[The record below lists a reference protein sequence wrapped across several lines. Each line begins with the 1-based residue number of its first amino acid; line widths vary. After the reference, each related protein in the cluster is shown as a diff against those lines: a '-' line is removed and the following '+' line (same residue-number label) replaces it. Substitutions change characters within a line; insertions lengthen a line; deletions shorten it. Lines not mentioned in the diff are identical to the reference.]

1 MKKEVSNVRWMTV
14 TAIMGAMAAVLEM
27 LNFPIPALIP
37 GFIKFDLSELPA
49 LIASFALGPVSGAC
63 VCLIKNLVKLITGS
77 NTAGVGELSNFILG
91 CSFVVT
97 AGLIY
102 KSKKN
107 KTRALIGA
115 GAGAV
120 AMALLSV
127 VSNYFIIYPIYAKGF
142 GGMEAII
149 GAYKVIDPSVETLMD
164 CLIRFNMPF
173 TFVKGAASAVITAV
187 VYKYI
192 SPVLK
197 NGGKTRAVS

>member
-77 NTAGVGELSNFILG
+77 STAGVGELSNFILG

>member
-1 MKKEVSNVRWMTV
+1 
-14 TAIMGAMAAVLEM
+14 MGAMAAVLEM